1 MNPTSDSEG
10 TAAPAAGSGCTPA
23 ETQPRPASPA
33 LADSCAPA
41 AIQRQDP
48 PTATNCCGPVAIQI
62 VRVRF
67 GLRDRVV
74 LVPVELVMGGAYVIG
89 IAAALLLLGGLNSSG
104 YSLAAIQ
111 ARGIPSALTIAGVF
125 LAAAL
130 LGPALLPW
138 LPGRAFAV
146 KGAALGFALVAALL
160 VFGSPAAD
168 LFGSRLHAVAWA
180 FLAPALTSFTVMNF
194 TGSSTFTSLS
204 GVLLEMRYAVPL
216 QITAAVTGLAFWVA
230 GLFIA

>member
-1 MNPTSDSEG
+1 VS
-10 TAAPAAGSGCTPA
+10 
-23 ETQPRPASPA
+23 A
-33 LADSCAPA
+33 LARIVSHRRLVLPQLGAPGVA
-41 AIQRQDP
+41 AHQVRE
-48 PTATNCCGPVAIQI
+48 ATGFHVTYGPVRAADLPAFLDARMKATDDMR
-62 VRVRF
+62 RVRF

-74 LVPVELVMGGAYVIG
+74 LVPVEVVMGGAYAIG
-89 IAAALLLLGGLNSSG
+89 IAAAMLLVGGLNSSG

-111 ARGIPSALTIAGVF
+111 ARGIPSALMIAGSFV
-125 LAAAL
+125 AATL

-146 KGAALGFALVAALL
+146 KGAVLGLALVATLL

-168 LFGSRLHAVAWA
+168 LFGSRLHVVAWT
-180 FLAPALTSFTVMNF
+180 FLAPALTSFIVMNF

-216 QITAAVTGLAFWVA
+216 QISGAVTGLAFWVA